1 MSTASPSTLA
11 DDELNRLFHALA
23 DRTRRAILHRLAQG
37 PTRISDLA
45 KPFDMSLAAVGKHIR
60 LLESVGL
67 VRRRIV
73 GRNHICALDAD
84 AMRAADDWL
93 AFYRGYWSGSLDA
106 LADYVESMDDDR

>member
-1 MSTASPSTLA
+1 MSTLPPAALA
-11 DDELNRLFHALA
+11 DNDLDRLFHALA
-23 DRTRRAILHRLAQG
+23 DGTRRAILNRLAQG
-37 PTRISDLA
+37 PTRITDLA
-45 KPFDMSLAAVGKHIR
+45 KPFDMSLAAVGKHVR

-73 GRNHICALDAD
+73 GRNHVCALDAK